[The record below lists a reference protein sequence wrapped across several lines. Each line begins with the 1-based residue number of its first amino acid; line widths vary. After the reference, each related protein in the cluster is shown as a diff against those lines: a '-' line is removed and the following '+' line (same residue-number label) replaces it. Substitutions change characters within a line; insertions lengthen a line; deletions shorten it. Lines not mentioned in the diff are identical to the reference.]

1 MALILIAGG
10 KGGTEAQEI
19 YRFDAVLNV
28 DAKRSSTVT
37 KHPVETGV
45 TITDHVFTNN
55 TIIEI
60 SGVITNQPIPQKL
73 FNPVIGQDRIE
84 KPFEG
89 ARVRVQSAYDVIV
102 KSFNDKELITISHEF
117 DSFANCIITNLTI
130 PRNAQIGESM
140 SIKLTLEQLQIVS
153 TDISEVSQEIFD
165 SATVNKK
172 KGAGSSSDPDAPSAT
187 NEEKARWSRTIEVL
201 DDIRGKKVETTE

>member
-10 KGGTEAQEI
+10 KGGTEEQEV

-60 SGVITNQPIPQKL
+60 SGVVTNHPIPQKL

-117 DSFANCIITNLTI
+117 DSFANCIITNLSI

-153 TDISEVSQEIFD
+153 TDISEVSPEIFD
-165 SATVNKK
+165 AASVNKK
-172 KGAGSSSDPDAPSAT
+172 KGSGSSVDPEAPSAS
-187 NEEKARWSRTIEVL
+187 NEEKVFGERMLVVYRDYT
-201 DDIRGKKVETTE
+201 GKGVAEK